1 MYLRGNE
8 WEYLKACL
16 DSGWISSAGAFT
28 AQFEQAVAAYTGA
41 SCAVAVSSGTAA
53 LHLGLLSL
61 GAGPGDYVITSNLTY
76 VATANAIR
84 YTGAEP
90 IFVDID
96 AAAWQMDLA
105 LLEEF
110 LHTRTELRD
119 TGCHLRSDGR
129 RIACLLPV
137 HALGWTGDLEVLM
150 RIAAAYR
157 LPVLEDAADAMG
169 ARFAGRHVGTFGQ
182 AGCLSF
188 NGNKIIT
195 AAAGGMVLTSDPELA
210 RRAHH
215 LSVQA
220 KAAPEDYFH
229 DDTGYNYRMP
239 ALLAALG
246 MAQLE
251 QLDSI
256 LALKR
261 ALAARYAAELG
272 PLEAQFPDIPPACAS
287 NHWLVTVMSPQRDR
301 LLKTLQAAG
310 QAARPVWWPLN
321 RLPMFQDAPYISR
334 QDQAYAVHRQA
345 LSLPSDPDLSEADF
359 QAVIRAFQAA
369 KA

>member
-1 MYLRGNE
+1 MHLRGNE

-28 AQFEQAVAAYTGA
+28 GQFEQAVAEYTGA
-41 SCAVAVSSGTAA
+41 PYAVAVSSGTAA
-53 LHLGLLSL
+53 LHLGLLAL

-90 IFVDID
+90 MLVDID
-96 AAAWQMDLA
+96 PASWQMDPA
-105 LLEEF
+105 LLEAF
-110 LHTRTELRD
+110 LHSDTELRD
-119 TGCHLRSDGR
+119 TGCHLRADGR

-137 HALGWTGDLEVLM
+137 HALGWTGDLDRLM
-150 RIAAAYR
+150 RIAGDWR

-169 ARFAGRHVGTFGQ
+169 ACFAGRHAGTFGQ

-195 AAAGGMVLTSDPELA
+195 AAAGGMVLTADPELA
-210 RRAHH
+210 RRALH

-220 KAAPEDYFH
+220 KTAPEDYYH
-229 DDTGYNYRMP
+229 DGTGYNYRMP

-246 MAQLE
+246 LAQLE
-251 QLDSI
+251 QLDTI

-261 ALAARYAAELG
+261 ALAARYAAALAPLG
-272 PLEAQFPDIPPACAS
+272 AQFPDIPAACAS
-287 NHWLVTVMSPQRDR
+287 NHWLVTVLSPQRDR

-310 QAARPVWWPLN
+310 LAARPVWWPLN
-321 RLPMFQDAPYISR
+321 RLPMFRGARYISR
-334 QDQAYAVHRQA
+334 HDHAAAVHRQA